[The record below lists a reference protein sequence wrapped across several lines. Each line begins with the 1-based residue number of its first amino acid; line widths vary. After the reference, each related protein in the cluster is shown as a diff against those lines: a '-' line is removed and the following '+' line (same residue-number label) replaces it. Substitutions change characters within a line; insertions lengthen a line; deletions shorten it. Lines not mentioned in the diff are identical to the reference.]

1 MMLQF
6 ERVVAT
12 GTAALDSGIG
22 DTALKTFNGEKYLY
36 STTGPGGGIVS
47 WRLADGA
54 APQIQDQQYFGASI
68 THQVGR
74 SGVPIHLAGSDG
86 LILDVDTATGLVSYD
101 LNVDGTIGGLRETGS
116 LTGGGDISAAVQ
128 MTVGATDLLTLAH
141 EDSGQIGTY
150 RINGD
155 GSLSIANTIAAKA
168 DALQTLQAGSNH
180 FILAADTAGNSIS
193 AYAVDQTSG
202 ALSSVDGNSAIQT
215 LGINAPT
222 AVETVQAYGKS
233 WVVVAGAESNSLSV
247 MELGSNG
254 QLTPTDHVLD
264 TLHTRFE
271 SVQDL
276 SVIQVDGRVFVVA
289 GGGDDGI
296 TLFIMTPDG
305 QLIHMDSFA
314 DTVESG
320 LQNVETL
327 SVAHVGD
334 DLQIFAAS
342 QQDAGLTQL
351 SVSVAD
357 LGVVSQGYGTV
368 TGTAQD
374 DMLSGGILD
383 TTLNGG
389 AGDDILITGTSA
401 TTMTGGLGAD
411 IFVLRQSSGPTTITD
426 FQAGIDRLD
435 LSDYPFLRTPAQLEF
450 TTTAQG
456 ARIAYRGETIELVS
470 DTGTSLT
477 SAQVFG
483 AGFGGPDHIP
493 VDLGSGPDNKAS
505 AGVTGAV
512 TLDSGTTNA
521 AFGDAEIRFTP
532 DGGSTI
538 TAQANGQGEFELDIP
553 DGTFP
558 GHLDIVKSY
567 STASSEI
574 TALDALQVLRMSV
587 GLDPTWGPAAAE
599 NFIAADITRDGT
611 INALDALAI
620 LQVAVGQPT
629 AHEAAWVFLDADADL
644 SGISRTNVAYETGAA
659 VTVVDGAFEVDMTS
673 ILLGN
678 IEAV

>member
-22 DTALKTFNGEKYLY
+22 DTALKTFNGETYLY

-47 WRLADGA
+47 WRLVESGN
-54 APQIQDQQYFGASI
+54 PTEQDQQYFGASI
-68 THQVGR
+68 AHQVDR
-74 SGVPIHLAGSDG
+74 SGTPIHLAGSD
-86 LILDVDTATGLVSYD
+86 LLVLDVDTATGLVGYS
-101 LNVDGTIGGLRETGS
+101 LNPDGTIGALQES
-116 LTGGGDISAAVQ
+116 AALAGGGDLDAAVQ
-128 MTVGATDLLTLAH
+128 LTFGATNLLALAH
-141 EDSGQIGTY
+141 EDTGQIGTY

-155 GSLSIANTIAAKA
+155 GSLSPAASITA
-168 DALQTLQAGSNH
+168 STSTLETLQSGSNH
-180 FILAADTAGNSIS
+180 FIIAADAVSSMIS
-193 AYAVDQTSG
+193 TYTVDQSTG
-202 ALSSVDGNSAIQT
+202 ALSAVAGNEDIQM
-215 LGINAPT
+215 LGINSPT

-233 WVVVAGAESNSLSV
+233 WVVVAGSGSNSLSV

-254 QLTPTDHVLD
+254 QLKPTDQVLD
-264 TLHTRFE
+264 TLHTRFG

-276 SVIQVDGRVFVVA
+276 SIVQADGRIFVVA

-296 TLFIMTPDG
+296 TLFTMTPDG
-305 QLIHMDSFA
+305 QLIHIDSFA
-314 DTVESG
+314 DTLDSG
-320 LQNVETL
+320 LQNVQTI
-327 SVAHVGD
+327 SAAPVGD
-334 DLQIFAAS
+334 ELQIFAAS

-351 SVSVAD
+351 SVSIAD
-357 LGVVSQGYGTV
+357 LGFVAEGYGTV

-401 TTMTGGLGAD
+401 TTMTGGSGAD
-411 IFVLRQSSGPTTITD
+411 IYVIRQSSGPTTITD
-426 FQAGIDRLD
+426 FQAGTDRLD
-435 LSDYPFLRTPAQLEF
+435 LTDYPFLRTPAQLDF
-450 TTTAQG
+450 TSTAQG

-470 DTGTSLT
+470 DAGTTLT

-483 AGFGGPDHIP
+483 AGFSGPDHIP
-493 VDLGSGPDNKAS
+493 VDLGSGPDNNAS
-505 AGVTGAV
+505 DGVSGRF
-512 TLDSGTTNA
+512 TLNSASSNA
-521 AFGDAEIRFTP
+521 AAGNAEIRFTP
-532 DGGSTI
+532 DGGSALV
-538 TAQANGQGEFELDIP
+538 AQANAQGEFELDLP

-558 GHLDIVKSY
+558 GQLDIVKSY
-567 STASSEI
+567 STASNEI
-574 TALDALQVLRMSV
+574 NALDALQVLRISV
-587 GLDPTWGPAAAE
+587 GLDPTFGPATAE

-620 LQVAVGQPT
+620 LQISVGQST
-629 AHEAAWVFLDADADL
+629 SHNAEWVFLDGDADL
-644 SGISRTNVAYETGAA
+644 SAISRNNVVYETGAE
-659 VTVVDGAFEVDMTS
+659 VPVIDGALEVDMSS